1 MVQTGLMCNWA
12 DSLSV
17 LSSLACFSPRLRSL
31 TFLFVRTRRTW
42 SPNVHRMK
50 IVSDVLGRELTL
62 QVSTS
67 ALRTF
72 DKHGGM
78 DRYLLRSRIDKLDQ
92 GLSRELRTA
101 CELSILNCQQQRQHR
116 ECSN

>member
-1 MVQTGLMCNWA
+1 
-12 DSLSV
+12 
-17 LSSLACFSPRLRSL
+17 
-31 TFLFVRTRRTW
+31 
-42 SPNVHRMK
+42 MK

-101 CELSILNCQQQRQHR
+101 CELSILNCQQKGRHIWSVRIVEQHVEHVIVVSR
-116 ECSN
+116 DRIRR

>member
-1 MVQTGLMCNWA
+1 
-12 DSLSV
+12 
-17 LSSLACFSPRLRSL
+17 
-31 TFLFVRTRRTW
+31 
-42 SPNVHRMK
+42 MK

-101 CELSILNCQQQRQHR
+101 CELSILNCQQTRPAQCVGTPGRCVGTR
-116 ECSN
+116 FCC